1 MTDTYTIYLVNKSA
15 DTQLFWCFLA
25 PPQELVND
33 PRVYANSSA
42 NLAVLPNSPAS
53 NYFQIPVQ
61 YLVGAGASNNA
72 VGLNVVVV
80 SNVTNDANLQDTWQ
94 ANYANWPPN
103 EGPVM
108 AKSGVQAP
116 ANTIAIVS
124 NAYDKVNNENNNWFA
139 NQSFGIQTEAGFIG
153 MTWDPDP
160 NQTRTLTPK
169 LTFYV
174 ATGDYNSNA
183 LASWN
188 DVSNNAQAVNAPSDF
203 LYNKCTV
210 TYGQDGEWSIT
221 PGEPPTLALTEDL
234 DWFLSEAHNELVALA
249 YLSKGTTQAD
259 TLISVHWNSSAFA
272 ANESEVVIAGTLTV
286 GTALTAAF
294 SYFILAGI
302 KFEIKR
308 QPTGTTVEFSYDG
321 SKGAKYM
328 MSLFTKGA
336 QLFFGGQKAS

>member
-1 MTDTYTIYLVNKSA
+1 MTE
-15 DTQLFWCFLA
+15 Q
-25 PPQELVND
+25 
-33 PRVYANSSA
+33 
-42 NLAVLPNSPAS
+42 
-53 NYFQIPVQ
+53 
-61 YLVGAGASNNA
+61 
-72 VGLNVVVV
+72 
-80 SNVTNDANLQDTWQ
+80 
-94 ANYANWPPN
+94 
-103 EGPVM
+103 
-108 AKSGVQAP
+108 
-116 ANTIAIVS
+116 
-124 NAYDKVNNENNNWFA
+124 
-139 NQSFGIQTEAGFIG
+139 
-153 MTWDPDP
+153 
-160 NQTRTLTPK
+160 
-169 LTFYV
+169 LTFYA

-188 DVSNNAQAVNAPSDF
+188 DVSNNSQAVNAPSDF

-221 PGEPPTLALTEDL
+221 PGVPPTLAVTEDL

-259 TLISVHWNSSAFA
+259 TLVSVHWNSSAFA
-272 ANESEVVIAGTLTV
+272 ADESEVVIAGTLTV

-321 SKGAKYM
+321 SKGAKYI

-336 QLFFGGQKAS
+336 QLFFGGPK